1 MLTWARL
8 EGLTI
13 EPPEFDDQAP
23 PAHDFATIEAGRP
36 DHRAGVWIAVSA
48 DSG

>member
-23 PAHDFATIEAGRP
+23 PAHDLATIEAAARI
-36 DHRAGVWIAVSA
+36 IAPAS
-48 DSG
+48 DPKIGW